1 MNDLPI
7 EFRREGYFVSTDR
20 GRLDLEAVLTMLRA
34 THWGGDLTSEALG
47 RAADNSLCFG
57 LYHGTLQLGF
67 ARVITDLATYGYLTD
82 VVIDQSFRGQGL
94 GEWLV
99 ECVLA
104 HPDLQ
109 RLRRLALFTR
119 DSPELYARFGFVPGA
134 GSQGYMELLGGASA
148 MKRRTD

>member
-82 VVIDQSFRGQGL
+82 VVIDESFRGQGL